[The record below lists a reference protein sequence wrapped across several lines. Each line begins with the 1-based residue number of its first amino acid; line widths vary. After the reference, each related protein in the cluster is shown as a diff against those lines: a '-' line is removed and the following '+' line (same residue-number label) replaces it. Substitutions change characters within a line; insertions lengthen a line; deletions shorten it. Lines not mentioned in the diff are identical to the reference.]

1 MDEYIDVKVDIF
13 EHTGQ
18 RAKIRRSLTVS
29 GLIDEILKE
38 FDDIPAESVEKYA
51 IYLKNTPRP
60 LTLNAS
66 ITELDLQPQDELI
79 FDYKQ
84 KTIRQMLSEENF
96 AQLYDEFTDKYFD
109 IQWQPAVIGRP
120 TAEAEHNLLLSVN
133 AQLLPNGM
141 TVSRRHA
148 QITFSD
154 DCFYLEPLSENNP
167 VYVNDKEIPFNS
179 RSEIKNNDKLFFGKH
194 KVLLN
199 FLSQKQVKSSGT
211 EKSRVIPPVIAEE
224 MQSKPV
230 TQPEISKDQNFSKP
244 SDPEVSVSGAVPEV
258 VESVFTHIVI
268 EKASLPEQVGQRI
281 DLPSFPFILGR
292 IIPIL
297 SIENGVSRRH
307 AEISYDP
314 QSMQYTIT
322 DLNSTNGVFL
332 DGKRIVADK
341 AYKINGGTSIGLG
354 QDVVLKL
361 KA

>member
-1 MDEYIDVKVDIF
+1 MDEYIDVKIDIF

-60 LTLNAS
+60 LTLNSS

-120 TAEAEHNLLLSVN
+120 TAEAEHNLMLAVN

-167 VYVNDKEIPFNS
+167 VYVNEKEIPFNS
-179 RSEIKNNDKLFFGKH
+179 RMEINNNDKLFFGKH

-211 EKSRVIPPVIAEE
+211 EKSRVIPPVIAEDF
-224 MQSKPV
+224 QSKPL
-230 TQPEISKDQNFSKP
+230 TQPESSKEQVFPQQSAKEDIESGTI
-244 SDPEVSVSGAVPEV
+244 PEK
-258 VESVFTHIVI
+258 VEIVATHLVI
-268 EKASLPEQVGQRI
+268 EKASTPEQVDQRI
-281 DLPSFPFILGR
+281 DLTSFPFTLGR
-292 IIPIL
+292 IIPL
-297 SIENGVSRRH
+297 LASEKGVSRRH
-307 AEISYDP
+307 AEISFDP
-314 QSMQYTIT
+314 QTMLYTIT

-361 KA
+361 RA